1 MDDVAVF
8 DDSVQEVRDSV
19 KKQQLA
25 KKRSQHGTYHSKII
39 QEEIID
45 IIGNTIVKDVKES
58 GCFVLISDKTTLYN
72 RQYLTLGLRYL
83 NKKNMKVQED
93 STVFNLNCVLV
104 LPLMEPLICLMGLWG
119 LSFC

>member
-1 MDDVAVF
+1 MDNVAVF

-45 IIGNTIVKDVKES
+45 IIGNTIVMDVKES

>member
-1 MDDVAVF
+1 MDNVAVF

-45 IIGNTIVKDVKES
+45 IIGNTILQSIVKDVKES
-58 GCFVLISDKTTLYN
+58 GCFVLIGDETTLYN
-72 RQYLTLGLRYL
+72 RQYLTLGLRNL
-83 NKKNMKVQED
+83 NKK
-93 STVFNLNCVLV
+93 T
-104 LPLMEPLICLMGLWG
+104 
-119 LSFC
+119 